1 MFNVIGTEVSAE
13 RGTVPWRASLVG
25 ELTSSGCSRGRTVNR
40 PLTIGMFRG
49 SPTFESVLPCNPQR
63 VARTLLIVDDDAG
76 FSDLAARVVTGWGHA
91 VIGLAGSVAEGLA
104 RAAAL
109 RPEMVLVD
117 IGLPDGDG
125 FSLTEQLIAMPWPMR
140 VILISSD
147 SDPANR
153 AAARR
158 AGASGFVPKDELS
171 GIELRELLEQG

>member
-1 MFNVIGTEVSAE
+1 
-13 RGTVPWRASLVG
+13 
-25 ELTSSGCSRGRTVNR
+25 
-40 PLTIGMFRG
+40 
-49 SPTFESVLPCNPQR
+49 
-63 VARTLLIVDDDAG
+63 LIVDDDDA

-91 VIGLAGSVAEGLA
+91 VIGLAGSVAQGLA
-104 RAAAL
+104 KAAAL

-147 SDPANR
+147 SDPANL

-158 AGASGFVPKDELS
+158 AGAAGFVPKDELS